1 MAGTVFTLALEEMK
15 NVKSDRGELLTKPFL
30 DVCKHILPILDKF
43 GAAMTIVKSDI
54 GGNISRLESRY
65 SSNTTKFNYL
75 FGFVQ
80 AEVETKTAKSSSS
93 CSSALLW
100 LTRAMD
106 FLVELFRNLHD
117 LEDWTMAQACTDSYG
132 KTLKKWHGWLASS
145 SFTIAMKLVPDRKKF
160 IEVIGGT
167 GDIHVDMEKF
177 CTIFSP
183 ILKEIHKFLLTIS
196 KRDDTM
202 FVQPSYIRLVEEL
215 DVNISLEKPVSPW
228 HHHNEK
234 EEEIEI
240 GFPTDV
246 KHVAHIGM
254 DGPSANTP
262 SWMNEYKGNAET
274 KDTPSKSST
283 QDPLTLDVTGI
294 QESSGAQLDSPT
306 RHSSSKPRRHKNSS
320 SSLGSPTQDSSGSST
335 KPRRHKNHSMDLDSN
350 RDPSH
355 RSRRSHN
362 LDIGSDSP
370 SQELPGL
377 PKHSRRKKSK
387 ESSGSGSSRSS
398 RSKGPDTLTQNYSY
412 SDPGSGHDLKNNEK
426 CPNSALKVYEDGNEC
441 DEISR
446 GIRAL

>member
-1 MAGTVFTLALEEMK
+1 MVNAEVASFTSATA
-15 NVKSDRGELLTKPFL
+15 V
-30 DVCKHILPILDKF
+30 
-43 GAAMTIVKSDI
+43 
-54 GGNISRLESRY
+54 RLESRY

-93 CSSALLW
+93 CSNALLW

-117 LEDWTMAQACTDSYG
+117 HEDWTMAQACTDSYG

-167 GDIHVDMEKF
+167 GDIHADIKKF

-183 ILKEIHKFLLTIS
+183 ILKEIHKFLFLTFGVKENIFHVTIS

-202 FVQPSYIRLVEEL
+202 FVQPSYIGLVGEL
-215 DVNISLEKPVSPW
+215 DVNLLLRKTGSPW
-228 HHHNEK
+228 HVNNHLFFLSYRLICQSNCQYCIGDNEK

-412 SDPGSGHDLKNNEK
+412 SDPGSGHELKNNEK